1 MSTTLKAHFADYSAY
16 HATAGNQACHYLA
29 VPVIVL
35 TVLALLAQ
43 VPLFAVGGVMLTLAE
58 VVLVATVAWYLTL
71 DRPLAL
77 GMLVFSVGCV
87 VAGRFMPAWLSLT
100 LFVASWVVQFIGH
113 YVYEKKSPAFFQNV
127 THLLVGPL
135 WVLAKATGR
144 S

>member
-1 MSTTLKAHFADYSAY
+1 MSATLKAHFADYSAY
-16 HATAGNQACHYLA
+16 HATPGNQACHYLA

-43 VPLFAVGGVMLTLAE
+43 VPLVAVGGVTLTLAE
-58 VVLVATVAWYLTL
+58 VALVATVAWYLTL

-77 GMLVFSVGCV
+77 GMLVFSAACV
-87 VAGRFMPAWLSLT
+87 VAGRFMPAWLSIT
-100 LFVASWVVQFIGH
+100 LFLLSWVVQFIGH
-113 YVYEKKSPAFFQNV
+113 YAYEKKSPAFFKNA

-135 WVLAKATGR
+135 WVLAKLTGR